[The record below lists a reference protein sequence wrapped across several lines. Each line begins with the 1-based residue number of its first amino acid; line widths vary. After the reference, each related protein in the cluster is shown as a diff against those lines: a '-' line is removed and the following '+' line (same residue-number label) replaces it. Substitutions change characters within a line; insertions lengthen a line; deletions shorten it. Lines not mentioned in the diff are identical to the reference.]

1 MIKTKSNMKYLA
13 LISVIFITIISCSQA
28 ETSNNNYNSNTIE
41 DTVKQD
47 TVITK
52 NVDIDKKYLLGKFI
66 PEQDSLYVKVPAK
79 YCLLR
84 AEYVHKDVLSDYI
97 RMYDAA
103 SKDGVNLGIISAHR
117 TFDVQK
123 WLWNQKYYTS
133 NNPTSVCQSILRYL
147 AMPGTS
153 RHHWGTDIDMLS
165 TKLYYFETEIGIKSY
180 QWLLDNASNY
190 GFYQVYTSDRET
202 GYNEEKWHWTY
213 LPVAKEFQKQ
223 YLEKI
228 TYRDLSGFN
237 GSETAEEINV
247 IGDYVFGINKEL
259 LK

>member
-1 MIKTKSNMKYLA
+1 MSKYLS
-13 LISVIFITIISCSQA
+13 LIIIVSLIIVSCSNA
-28 ETSNNNYNSNTIE
+28 ETKNSNYNNSTIE
-41 DTVKQD
+41 DTSKLE
-47 TVITK
+47 TITK
-52 NVDIDKKYLLGKFI
+52 QRIEIDKKYLLGKFN
-66 PEQDSLYVKVPAK
+66 PEQDSIYVKVPAQ
-79 YCLLR
+79 YCLIR
-84 AEYVHKDVLSDYI
+84 AEYVHKDVLNDYI
-97 RMYDAA
+97 KMYDAA
-103 SKDGVNLGIISAHR
+103 SEDGVNLGIISAHR

-123 WLWNQKYYTS
+123 WLWDQKFYNS
-133 NNPTSVCQSILRYL
+133 NNPTSVCQGILRYL

-190 GFYQVYTSDRET
+190 GFYQVYTPDRET

-213 LPVAKEFQKQ
+213 LPVSKEFQKQ

-228 TYRDLSGFN
+228 TYNELSGFN
-237 GSETAEEINV
+237 GSETAKDLNV
-247 IGDYVFGINKEL
+247 IEDYVFGINKEL